1 MHWPHAGVD
10 KLLVGSDQRALD
22 THTLYEY
29 DRAFLERVSPG
40 LELGRSF
47 VVARHQREFQPLLLL
62 WRGIATYV
70 AQHPRYSKLFGAV
83 SISDRH
89 DDVSKRLMLDH
100 LSSYLDPELHAL
112 VRARHPVPA
121 PSPDSLPQWTKA
133 MVANMSEVSAMVAE
147 IETDKRGVPVLL
159 RDYLKLGG
167 RLAGINVDPNFG
179 HAITALVV
187 VDLRTT
193 NHRLLS
199 RYMGK
204 AGAAA
209 FLAWHDQ
216 HPQASGASIENGS
229 KSV

>member
-1 MHWPHAGVD
+1 
-10 KLLVGSDQRALD
+10 
-22 THTLYEY
+22 
-29 DRAFLERVSPG
+29 
-40 LELGRSF
+40 
-47 VVARHQREFQPLLLL
+47 
-62 WRGIATYV
+62 
-70 AQHPRYSKLFGAV
+70 
-83 SISDRH
+83 
-89 DDVSKRLMLDH
+89 
-100 LSSYLDPELHAL
+100 
-112 VRARHPVPA
+112 
-121 PSPDSLPQWTKA
+121 

-216 HPQASGASIENGS
+216 HPQASGTSIENGS